1 MYATGCP
8 LTRRH
13 DAPEGYMPE
22 KDPSIWAWLCAWA
35 YQNAPT
41 IYSFCLAFAIAAIR
55 VLYGGG
61 TKRTMI
67 LEGALCGA
75 LSLSFVSGMKWFG
88 IPVDAAAFIGGMVGF
103 IGVKQLQIFALR
115 IINKHVPKEQ

>member
-1 MYATGCP
+1 MS
-8 LTRRH
+8 
-13 DAPEGYMPE
+13 E
-22 KDPSIWAWLCAWA
+22 KDPSIWAMLCAWA

-41 IYSFCLAFAIAAIR
+41 IYSFCLAFTIAAFR

-75 LSLSFVSGMKWFG
+75 LSLFLCLGNEVVWHTGRRGSVYWRHGG
-88 IPVDAAAFIGGMVGF
+88 LYRREAAADRC
-103 IGVKQLQIFALR
+103 FAD
-115 IINKHVPKEQ
+115 PQ

>member
-13 DAPEGYMPE
+13 DAREGYMPE
-22 KDPSIWAWLCAWA
+22 KDPSIWAWLCAWV

-67 LEGALCGA
+67 LEGALWRPF
-75 LSLSFVSGMKWFG
+75 SFLCVGNEVVRYTGRCSSVYWRHGGFYRRE
-88 IPVDAAAFIGGMVGF
+88 AAADIY
-103 IGVKQLQIFALR
+103 FAD
-115 IINKHVPKEQ
+115 HQ